1 MGLDRRASGSAFRPA
16 EPATATK
23 RAPHA
28 KKPFGNPKGFFLS
41 CLGDYTENEEPQ
53 PQVVLA
59 LGLRMTNC
67 APSRSS
73 L

>member
-1 MGLDRRASGSAFRPA
+1 MPS
-16 EPATATK
+16 K
-23 RAPHA
+23 N
-28 KKPFGNPKGFFLS
+28 KKPFGMPKGFCFPEPVRN
-41 CLGDYTENEEPQ
+41 YTENEEPQ